1 MTKIYIVRHGKTDWN
16 VQGIMQG
23 SVDISLNEEGIKQV
37 KEMSKTIDLSSID
50 ICMCSP
56 LKRAKETAKLIVGN
70 KKKIICDE
78 LLRERNFGNY
88 EGKKVDFDLIFRQW
102 DYKLN
107 DKEGNIESIKDC
119 LERAKKFLDKVKKE

>member
-56 LKRAKETAKLIVGN
+56 LKER
-70 KKKIICDE
+70 KK
-78 LLRERNFGNY
+78 
-88 EGKKVDFDLIFRQW
+88 QQ
-102 DYKLN
+102 
-107 DKEGNIESIKDC
+107 S
-119 LERAKKFLDKVKKE
+119 